1 MKKIGQIREN
11 YNILTEKD
19 DAEMRKLTSLVRAG
33 LFDAKKLPMLKRAL
47 NKDPKD
53 MTPAERKILI
63 ELLDSLMGEVLGS
76 QQVFQKVRQDVM
88 KEELSEAKTS
98 DGYLSKYDP
107 RYDKMPSEKQIPTII
122 ILKRKAIRIY
132 PDNQKVA
139 LYYSQA
145 LDKYVTIP
153 FGTFDGSSSMSEEVE
168 YFSESR
174 NVELMPARERFKT
187 KRKIQEDKDK
197 KPPSGIDLAGELAT
211 ELIPG
216 VSNIKSAMDAYK
228 NIKAGNYGKAA
239 VDAVLATPLG
249 NVAKWIKAP
258 FKVVKAVGK
267 MNNKS
272 AETTKVPDVEVPKTP
287 KAIELP
293 KVIEPAAPA
302 PAKPASPA
310 PPNVL
315 DNLPGVSSSKTPPPA
330 SNTNNIEPPKVKPT
344 EELPSLPSSGS
355 SGGKNQP
362 ANVNAEA
369 EVKGTG
375 TTGPAPK
382 PKLSEP
388 PSRKDSYNTGVKIIR
403 GAPKTQ
409 KPANVNVEVPKV
421 PAPPPAKVSAPAN
434 ANAPAQ
440 APSTN
445 AIPANA
451 KTPAVN
457 APAAA
462 PATTPANAKA
472 PATAQAPATSPAN
485 ALSPRQALNRN
496 LQRKIPNKEE
506 PRKPSLPFSL
516 PDINI
521 DKGLRDPAKFSLAAH
536 ISKPKGNVRTGVQK
550 RDDNMFRKSLQN
562 EEKPA
567 APAVIYKK
575 RVDPA
580 KFGNIRVSTNRPSG
594 NTDVR
599 TGVSARDA
607 MMYRR
612 SLQQNEGILTKLKN
626 VTEGQNLHLTLGDDS
641 VIINK
646 TVANKILTVYES
658 VSKENKKKIEDMLN
672 ESVDSVKK
680 IINFVAR
687 Q

>member
-1 MKKIGQIREN
+1 MKKVGQIREN

-33 LFDAKKLPMLKRAL
+33 LFDSKKLPMLKRAL

-53 MTPAERKILI
+53 MTTAERKILI

-76 QQVFQKVRQDVM
+76 QQVFQKVKQDVM

-107 RYDKMPSEKQIPTII
+107 RYDKMPNEKQIPTII

-153 FGTFDGSSSMSEEVE
+153 FGAIEGGNSVNEEVE
-168 YFSESR
+168 FFSESR
-174 NVELMPARERFKT
+174 NVEPMPARERFKA
-187 KRKIQEDKDK
+187 KRRLQEEDKDK
-197 KPPSGIDLAGELAT
+197 KPPRGIDLAGELAT

-239 VDAVLATPLG
+239 VDALLATPLG
-249 NVAKWIKAP
+249 NAAKWVRAP
-258 FKVVKAVGK
+258 FKVAKSVEK
-267 MNNKS
+267 MSGSTPVNKL
-272 AETTKVPDVEVPKTP
+272 PDV
-287 KAIELP
+287 
-293 KVIEPAAPA
+293 PAAPKSVET
-302 PAKPASPA
+302 PKIPEAKPG
-310 PPNVL
+310 NVL
-315 DNLPGVSSSKTPPPA
+315 DNLPGVKSSKTAPEA
-330 SNTNNIEPPKVKPT
+330 SNVNTPKIETPKVKASA
-344 EELPSLPSSGS
+344 EELPPPSA

-362 ANVNAEA
+362 ANVNAEP

-382 PKLSEP
+382 PQKAEP
-388 PSRKDSYNTGVKIIR
+388 PARKDSYDTGVKITK
-403 GAPKTQ
+403 GAPEGTKT
-409 KPANVNVEVPKV
+409 PANVNT
-421 PAPPPAKVSAPAN
+421 PPAKAPSVTPSVKTSTAPSKAPAN
-434 ANAPAQ
+434 VNSPELAKALAKAP
-440 APSTN
+440 
-445 AIPANA
+445 
-451 KTPAVN
+451 KL
-457 APAAA
+457 
-462 PATTPANAKA
+462 AKA
-472 PATAQAPATSPAN
+472 PATSTAPSTAKAPATSTAPAN
-485 ALSPRQALNRN
+485 ALAPRQALNRALN
-496 LQRKIPNKEE
+496 RKVEE
-506 PRKPSLPFSL
+506 PVGKRPPLSGSLPSA
-516 PDINI
+516 NI
-521 DKGLRDPAKFSLAAH
+521 DKDLKDPAKFTLAAH
-536 ISKPKGNVRTGVQK
+536 ISKPKGNVRTSVQK
-550 RDDNMFRKSLQN
+550 REENMLRKSLQN
-562 EEKPA
+562 EE
-567 APAVIYKK
+567 APAVSYKRK
-575 RVDPA
+575 VDPA
-580 KFGNIRVSTNRPSG
+580 RFGNIRVSTNRPSS

-612 SLQQNEGILTKLKN
+612 SLQQNEGVLTKLKN

>member
-1 MKKIGQIREN
+1 MKKVGQIREN

-33 LFDAKKLPMLKRAL
+33 LFDSKKLPMLKRAL

-53 MTPAERKILI
+53 MTTAERKILI

-76 QQVFQKVRQDVM
+76 QQVFQKVKQDVM

-153 FGTFDGSSSMSEEVE
+153 FGTFEGGSSMNEEVE

-174 NVELMPARERFKT
+174 TVESMSARDRFKS
-187 KRKIQEDKDK
+187 KRKIQEEDKDNPAK
-197 KPPSGIDLAGELAT
+197 KIASEIGDAALDMT
-211 ELIPG
+211 PG
-216 VSNIKSAMDAYK
+216 VGTIRSGQRTIDAYK
-228 NIKAGNYGKAA
+228 QGDYGQAAIHGGLTALSAAGDIALVG
-239 VDAVLATPLG
+239 ATPLG
-249 NVAKWIKAP
+249 LGIKALVGAAGRKLAA
-258 FKVVKAVGK
+258 KVAAGEASKKVSSSVNKAVD
-267 MNNKS
+267 
-272 AETTKVPDVEVPKTP
+272 TPKTP
-287 KAIELP
+287 ETPKAPE
-293 KVIEPAAPA
+293 
-302 PAKPASPA
+302 AKSG
-310 PPNVL
+310 NVL
-315 DNLPGVSSSKTPPPA
+315 DNLPGVNPSKTPPEA
-330 SNTNNIEPPKVKPT
+330 SNANTPKVETPKAKAPA
-344 EELPSLPSSGS
+344 EELPIPSS
-355 SGGKNQP
+355 SGGKGKP
-362 ANVNAEA
+362 VNTNDAPEI
-369 EVKGTG
+369 KGTG

-382 PKLSEP
+382 LKTVDPV
-388 PSRKDSYNTGVKIIR
+388 RKDSYNTGVQITK
-403 GAPKTQ
+403 GAPAGKT
-409 KPANVNVEVPKV
+409 PANINIATPSIKS
-421 PAPPPAKVSAPAN
+421 PVSAPSVKTSA
-434 ANAPAQ
+434 APAK
-440 APSTN
+440 S
-445 AIPANA
+445 PAN
-451 KTPAVN
+451 VN
-457 APAAA
+457 APAAK
-462 PATTPANAKA
+462 PAAATANAPANAAAKPA
-472 PATAQAPATSPAN
+472 VKPATKAAAETAPVAKPALKRKTAKTS
-485 ALSPRQALNRN
+485 
-496 LQRKIPNKEE
+496 
-506 PRKPSLPFSL
+506 KPLILPPFSL
-516 PDINI
+516 PDANINK
-521 DKGLRDPAKFSLAAH
+521 DLRDPAKFSLAAH

-550 RDDNMFRKSLQN
+550 REENMFRKSLQN
-562 EEKPA
+562 EE
-567 APAVIYKK
+567 APEVSYKRK
-575 RVDPA
+575 VDPA

-612 SLQQNEGILTKLKN
+612 SLQQNEDVLTKLKN